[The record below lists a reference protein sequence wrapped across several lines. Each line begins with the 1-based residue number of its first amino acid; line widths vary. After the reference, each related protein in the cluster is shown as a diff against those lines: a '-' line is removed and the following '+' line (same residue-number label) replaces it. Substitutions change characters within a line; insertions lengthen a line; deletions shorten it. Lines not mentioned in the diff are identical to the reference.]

1 MGDQLALAAWFD
13 VRTDVSGRTVLAL
26 LPVLLL
32 LLGLMVYALVDLM
45 RAPSVR
51 YLPKPLWAVVIV
63 LVSAPFGAL
72 AYLVFGRNRD
82 GERTASPSGRPAD
95 LTGRARP

>member
-1 MGDQLALAAWFD
+1 
-13 VRTDVSGRTVLAL
+13 V
-26 LPVLLL
+26 
-32 LLGLMVYALVDLM
+32 

-51 YLPKPLWAVVIV
+51 HLPKALWAVVIV

-82 GERTASPSGRPAD
+82 AVVDVDTDPREDPVGVSGRRSGHAGD
-95 LTGRARP
+95 ARP